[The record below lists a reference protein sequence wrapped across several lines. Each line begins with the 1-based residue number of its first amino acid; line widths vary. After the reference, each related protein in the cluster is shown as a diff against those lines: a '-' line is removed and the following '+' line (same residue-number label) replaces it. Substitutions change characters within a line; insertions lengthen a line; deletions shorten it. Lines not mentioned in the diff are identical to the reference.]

1 MSRVQLRT
9 NARIGV
15 IEPWDRD
22 QDIARNIRNASAARA
37 TADYIRSEP
46 FLQR

>member
-22 QDIARNIRNASAARA
+22 QDIWLARGGYGGIWGMREAAYPR
-37 TADYIRSEP
+37 
-46 FLQR
+46 